1 MSRPVLLLLLLT
13 LTGHGASRPD
23 SPPAS
28 LHHSHWLHTSPRSP
42 RVTRHAAPQ
51 SHRSSREPVSPA
63 AVLALHIWP
72 SLHVALSNGSVFVD
86 VRSQCDG
93 SGLRR
98 LSVSLVDMET
108 NASVQTR
115 ALPGGRAAGRVE
127 FDCSCFLYAGTFR
140 FLLQQSCA
148 GLEDSAAQW
157 WSSEL
162 RVQWPTFHIAVER
175 AADQSQPLQVRISTN
190 QHFQACSSV
199 PGSALHMEVSYLER
213 GRVQAR
219 SRHPVPLARS
229 HTVRLSCVF
238 PFTDWDFIRVSLS
251 SPHSPQE
258 VRSSGP
264 LHPTR
269 LFSYKLLV
277 EDARQFRS
285 GCEGGMRVKLVPP
298 PCAAVGGKVV
308 LYQDGGAGTDQPAPL
323 ASHWLSPGQ
332 NRTQFNCSLF
342 PTGRSK
348 YCLRLVFNLSRSAS
362 LDPTCVVV
370 QRSADSW
377 GPWQQWSVCSATCGE
392 GVRERLRECLLPSS
406 AAGLRCSGMLRE
418 QSLCSLESCAGRP
431 HSSPWIHLFLI
442 AALFPSAALP
452 APPASSPSSSA
463 PSLGANMVAVGGIS
477 LCLAVILATI
487 VVTLWR
493 KLCRTL
499 PCGAVRRSSTLPPGG
514 RKLSDEASI
523 CGRGLPPPG
532 PLDPERPSPSGLKM
546 LPTVFGYHLAQQQLK
561 EMKKIGLKE
570 ATQLYHVSSSP
581 VQDTLVATPT
591 LSPIPSPTGFFLPAR
606 APDSRPGVGEACCS
620 EPPRVLPARTS
631 GSRSS
636 MDRTAQWV
644 EMVERSGL
652 RGGVGP
658 GDMSGKNPSFR
669 RTCSFNDGKP
679 GVERFRERS
688 LTQVA
693 ARTLPEGSSWTRRGR
708 EPRPDFT
715 IPEQQSTEARP
726 RGQSWAEPGAQLR
739 RAGPSGTARPQLSH
753 RFRAEEG
760 ISGTGGPVARNPLSV
775 DRAEQNWSRRGPSP
789 IQRNLLARKLR
800 EAQSSAWCGPRQR
813 SSTFSVSLRPTPELC
828 SGTGRSSYH
837 LSEAERR
844 TLDVDLPS
852 T

>member
-1 MSRPVLLLLLLT
+1 MSRPVSPLLLLPLLLLLLLT
-13 LTGHGASRPD
+13 GH
-23 SPPAS
+23 
-28 LHHSHWLHTSPRSP
+28 
-42 RVTRHAAPQ
+42 
-51 SHRSSREPVSPA
+51 

-86 VRSQCDG
+86 FRSQCNG

-98 LSVSLVDMET
+98 LSLVDMET
-108 NASVQTR
+108 NTSVQTR
-115 ALPGGRAAGRVE
+115 ALPGGRAVGRVE

-199 PGSALHMEVSYLER
+199 LGTALHMEVSYLER

-238 PFTDWDFIRVSLS
+238 PFTDSDFIRVSLR

-269 LFSYKLLV
+269 LSYKLLV
-277 EDARQFRS
+277 EDAQQFRS
-285 GCEGGMRVKLVPP
+285 GCEGGMRVKLIPP
-298 PCAAVGGKVV
+298 PCAGVGGKVV
-308 LYQDGGAGTDQPAPL
+308 LYQEGGAGTDQPAPL

-332 NRTQFNCSLF
+332 NRTQFDCSLF

-362 LDPTCVVV
+362 LAQTCVVV

-406 AAGLRCSGMLRE
+406 AAGLQCSGMLRE

-431 HSSPWIHLFLI
+431 HSSPRIHLFLI

-452 APPASSPSSSA
+452 APPPSSSA
-463 PSLGANMVAVGGIS
+463 PSLGANMVAVAGIS
-477 LCLAVILATI
+477 LCLAVILAT
-487 VVTLWR
+487 VAVTLWR
-493 KLCRTL
+493 KLCRTS
-499 PCGAVRRSSTLPPGG
+499 PCSSVRRSSALPPGG

-532 PLDPERPSPSGLKM
+532 PLDPEPPSPSGLKM
-546 LPTVFGYHLAQQQLK
+546 LPTVFGYRLAQQQLK
-561 EMKKIGLKE
+561 EMKKMGLKE

-591 LSPIPSPTGFFLPAR
+591 LSPIPSPTGFLLPAC

-620 EPPRVLPARTS
+620 EPPPVLPPRTS
-631 GSRSS
+631 ASRSS
-636 MDRTAQWV
+636 MDRTAEWV

-652 RGGVGP
+652 RGGVGL
-658 GDMSGKNPSFR
+658 GNTSGKNPSFR
-669 RTCSFNDGKP
+669 RTCSFNDPKP

-708 EPRPDFT
+708 EPRPNFT
-715 IPEQQSTEARP
+715 IPEQQSPEARP
-726 RGQSWAEPGAQLR
+726 RRQTWAEHGAQLQH
-739 RAGPSGTARPQLSH
+739 AGPNRKVRPELSQ
-753 RFRAEEG
+753 G
-760 ISGTGGPVARNPLSV
+760 ISGIGGPVARNPLSV
-775 DRAEQNWSRRGPSP
+775 DQAEQNWSRRGPSP
-789 IQRNLLARKLR
+789 IQRNLLARKLK
-800 EAQSSAWCGPRQR
+800 EAQSSCGGRQR
-813 SSTFSVSLRPTPELC
+813 SSTFSVSFRPTPELC
-828 SGTGRSSYH
+828 SGAGRSSYH

-844 TLDVDLPS
+844 ALDVDLPS